1 MLKHVETFITPD
13 TNRMFVLWPVHG
25 RGSGSSQRA
34 TSSIGATFLHFLQGM
49 QLSTDPTD
57 PTDPQLSI
65 LDVGCG
71 WGEWLPS
78 MLLKALEERSLREDF
93 VYFGLDIAEQ
103 PIESLRTRFGHTGH
117 AFQFAATWMKQ
128 DETEI

>member
-1 MLKHVETFITPD
+1 MLSI
-13 TNRMFVLWPVHG
+13 LWPETPHG
-25 RGSGSSQRA
+25 GSGSSQRA

-49 QLSTDPTD
+49 QLATHPTD
-57 PTDPQLSI
+57 PSKQLSI

-78 MLLKALEERSLREDF
+78 MLLKAVEERSLREDF

-103 PIESLRTRFGHTGH
+103 PIDSLRTRFGHS
-117 AFQFAATWMKQ
+117 FQFAATWMKQ
-128 DETEI
+128 DEECVSESWG